1 MKYGSFLI
9 GAMVL
14 MVMSMI
20 AFAMPSAPLSAQ
32 FMTNTPDGAV
42 AAAPQVTQA
51 IPTPAA
57 QSVQSSEVVPAAN
70 ATRVDVP
77 VAAATVDPS
86 LPPQPVIFNAPE
98 CRYVEGQPTSDA
110 CIALME
116 EYPEPNVTPIQP
128 DGVTLAQ
135 YSFWKL
141 RPGTDVPKYDA
152 PGGSVVGS
160 IPVGFNFI
168 NATNTSVDGWLE
180 IQDGGWIQR
189 EFAESRS
196 ATYFTGVTLPPN
208 WSQPFGWVLDTT
220 GIYASL
226 YPGGPYTKE
235 SGLIPMHYEIFSI
248 YAEEVDSEG
257 WKWYLVGPNQW
268 VKQVYMAVIQPTE
281 RPEATRGRWVSVD
294 LFEQTLVAYEG
305 DTPVFATLISTGLP
319 GTETNEGLFEVW
331 AGVPN
336 DHMSGATGAPDAYA
350 LQNVPWVMYFDGGIS
365 LHGTYWHDT
374 FGYRRSHGCVNLSI
388 SDARWVYDF
397 YQKATQ
403 TTEKGEPLLQVF
415 VHSTGDYR
423 EGDNK

>member
-9 GAMVL
+9 GAMAFI
-14 MVMSMI
+14 VMGMF
-20 AFAMPSAPLSAQ
+20 AFAMPSVPLSAQ

-42 AAAPQVTQA
+42 AAAPQASATIAPPPAQPTVDMPVLA
-51 IPTPAA
+51 I
-57 QSVQSSEVVPAAN
+57 
-70 ATRVDVP
+70 ATAVDVP
-77 VAAATVDPS
+77 VVAATIDPS
-86 LPPQPVIFNAPE
+86 LPPPPVIFNAPE

-116 EYPEPNVTPIQP
+116 KYPEPNVTPIQP
-128 DGVTLAQ
+128 DGYTLSQ

-141 RPGTDVPKYDA
+141 RPGQDVTKYDA
-152 PGGSVVGS
+152 PGGNAVGT

-168 NATNTSVDGWLE
+168 NATDTSVEGWLE

-208 WSQPFGWVLDTT
+208 WSKPFGWVLDTT

-268 VKQVYMAVIQPTE
+268 VKQVYMAVIQPTD
-281 RPEATRGRWVSVD
+281 RPQATRERWVSVD

-388 SDARWVYDF
+388 SDARWVYNF
-397 YQKATQ
+397 YKGATE
-403 TTEKGEPLLQVF
+403 TTEKGEPLLQVL